1 MNVPIDISNV
11 IINTKRLTLRPWRQE
26 DVDDLFYYA
35 SVDGVGQMAGWMPH
49 KDRDES
55 HEILTRFIE
64 EKKTFALERR
74 GRVIGSL
81 GIEKY
86 NEEWFPEYAPLR
98 CRELG
103 FVLAKDQ
110 WGKGLMPE
118 AVDAVNCWLFDKMA
132 LDALFCGHF
141 DWNLQSARVQE
152 KCGFH
157 EIFRANKFIKQLG
170 KTEDVVVTLLT
181 KEDFTLR
188 NERRAK

>member
-1 MNVPIDISNV
+1 MNVTIDISNV
-11 IINTKRLTLRPWRQE
+11 IINTKRLILRPWREE
-26 DVDDLFYYA
+26 DVDDLFCYA

-49 KDRDES
+49 KDPDES
-55 HEILTRFIE
+55 HEILKGFIE
-64 EKKTFALERR
+64 GKKTFALERR

-81 GIEKY
+81 GIEEY
-86 NEEWFPEYAPLR
+86 CEEWFPEYGALR

-132 LDALFCGHF
+132 LDAVFCGHF
-141 DWNLQSARVQE
+141 DWNRQSARVQE

-157 EIFRANKFIKQLG
+157 EIYKAEKYMKQIG
-170 KTEDVVVTLLT
+170 KTENVVVTLLT
-181 KEDFTLR
+181 KEDFILR
-188 NERRAK
+188 SGGKVK